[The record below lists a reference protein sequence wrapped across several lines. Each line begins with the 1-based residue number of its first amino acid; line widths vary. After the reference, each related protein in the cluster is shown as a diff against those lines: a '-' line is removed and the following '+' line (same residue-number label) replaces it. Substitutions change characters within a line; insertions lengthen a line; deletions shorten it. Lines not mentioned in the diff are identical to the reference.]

1 MGRSSVTLS
10 ARGIA
15 RDTND
20 LHRLLVDSVTD
31 YAIFALDPLGYI
43 VSWNVGAE
51 RCKGYTAD
59 EAIGKHFSM
68 FYPRYLVDE
77 GFPDFGLRTAAKTG
91 RFEDQGWRVRKD
103 GSQFWANVT
112 ITALRDETGAH
123 VGFAKVTRDLTER
136 RKVDE
141 ALRVSEERFRLLV
154 EGVKDYAIFMLDIAG
169 RVATWNRGAERINGY
184 RPEEIIGAHFSKL
197 YPGADV
203 AARKPERELEIASR
217 DGQYEEEGWRVRSD
231 GTLFWANVTITSL
244 RNRVG
249 ELVGFAKL
257 TRDLTERR
265 AAHER
270 ALDDARRASAH
281 ETARLLSEERQA
293 ELRELADKLRC
304 QAVELEARTRE
315 ADEARGR
322 ADEANRVKS
331 QFLAAMSHE
340 LRTPLNAIGGYA
352 DLLSMELSGPITGTQ
367 REQLA
372 RIKNSQQYL
381 LGVINDIL
389 NFSRIEAGQLSYR
402 FGAVPLRDVVDAVLQ
417 MVAPQAQVK
426 KLRFESLRCRPDV
439 VAWADQTKV
448 EQILLNLVSNAVKFT
463 PPGGMV
469 TLSCERRDADRA
481 CLTVRDTGCGIAKDQ
496 QHTIFEPFVQVGRTL
511 TNMREGTGLGL
522 AISRDLARAM
532 HGDISVESE
541 VDVGSAFT
549 LTLPLRTDQK

>member
-481 CLTVRDTGCGIAKDQ
+481 CLTVRDTGCGISKDQ